1 MFYNICVMSRLPQ
14 TASRKST
21 SSLEVCTYMCNLFSR
36 DGSIPFTRL
45 IDEAA
50 FTNGCVTQRTTRDSW
65 EIIRR
70 KTLDFQKDFN
80 V

>member
-1 MFYNICVMSRLPQ
+1 MERNAEESDGIGVWRMFYNICVMSRLPQ

-21 SSLEVCTYMCNLFSR
+21 SSLEVCTYMYNLFSR

-50 FTNGCVTQRTTRDSW
+50 FTNGCVTQRRTRG
-65 EIIRR
+65 R
-70 KTLDFQKDFN
+70 L
-80 V
+80 